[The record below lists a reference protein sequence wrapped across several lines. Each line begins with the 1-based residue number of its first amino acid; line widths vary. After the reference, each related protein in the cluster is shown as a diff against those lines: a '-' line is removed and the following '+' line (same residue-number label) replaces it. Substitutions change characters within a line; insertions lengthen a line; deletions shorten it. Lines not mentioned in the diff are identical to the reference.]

1 MTYRVGSGI
10 SSQSPRHQ
18 QHTTCLLI
26 RLCFSLSLCLSP
38 PNASHFLSSAVSFK
52 SQLMLQALTQK
63 LPPPLSLLQTS
74 PFLLNT
80 NPLCPPSWSSSHAY
94 VSNLMYLIFLSRTL
108 EIERNFVENSKE
120 PVFYA
125 IKNFL
130 SPIK

>member
-1 MTYRVGSGI
+1 MTYRVQASLLKAPGTSNTPLAFL
-10 SSQSPRHQ
+10 SDSAFPCLFASHPQMHPTFSPQ
-18 QHTTCLLI
+18 
-26 RLCFSLSLCLSP
+26 LCLSSLNSCLKP
-38 PNASHFLSSAVSFK
+38 
-52 SQLMLQALTQK
+52 LTQK

-80 NPLCPPSWSSSHAY
+80 KPLCPPSWSSSHAY
-94 VSNLMYLIFLSRTL
+94 VSNLMHLIFLSRTL

-125 IKNFL
+125 IKKLL